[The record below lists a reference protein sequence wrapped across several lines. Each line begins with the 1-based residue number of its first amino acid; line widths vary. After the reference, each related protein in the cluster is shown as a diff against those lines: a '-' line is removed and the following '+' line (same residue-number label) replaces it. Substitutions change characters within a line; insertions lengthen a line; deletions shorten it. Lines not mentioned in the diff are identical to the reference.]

1 MIEFFVG
8 LIIGA
13 FFGVMVIALITAGGK
28 ND

>member
-13 FFGVMVIALITAGGK
+13 FFGVMVMALITVGGK